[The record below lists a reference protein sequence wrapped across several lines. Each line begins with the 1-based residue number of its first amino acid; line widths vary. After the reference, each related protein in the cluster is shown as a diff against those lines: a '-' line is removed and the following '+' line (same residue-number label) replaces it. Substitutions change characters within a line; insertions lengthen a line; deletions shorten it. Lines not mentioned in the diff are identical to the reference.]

1 MTEVVLASAVRTPIG
16 KYGKALRDIPATRLG
31 ALVVR
36 AAIERA
42 GLAAS
47 DVQEVI
53 MGTAIAAGQG
63 QAPARQ
69 AALLAGV
76 PEDVGAVTVNKVC
89 ASGMKAVTIAFDAIR
104 AGHESVVV
112 AGAMESMSQGPYLV
126 KGARWGAKMGHQEFL
141 DGMVYD
147 GLQDAFANIHMGV
160 TGDLV
165 ARKYGITREAQDRFA
180 LESHARVV
188 KAQESGKFR
197 DEIVPVE
204 VARDGEK
211 VLFDRDE
218 GVRPDTTL
226 EKLARLKPVFSADGT
241 VTAGNASQL
250 SDGASALVVMTRAEA
265 EERGIEPLARI
276 VDYATSGVKPE
287 DVMEAPIPTVRKLLQ
302 KTRLTVD
309 DFDLIEHNE
318 AYASATLTMMQVLGF
333 PHGKL
338 NVHGG
343 AVALGHPIGCS
354 GARIITTL
362 VHAMKD
368 RGAERGLATLCLGGG
383 NGMALVVERA

>member
-1 MTEVVLASAVRTPIG
+1 MVDVVLASAVRTPIG
-16 KYGKALRDIPATRLG
+16 KYGKALRDIPAPRLG
-31 ALVVR
+31 ATVVR

-42 GLAAS
+42 GLVPS
-47 DVQEVI
+47 EVQEVI

-89 ASGMKAVTIAFDAIR
+89 ASGMKAVTIGFDSIR
-104 AGHESVVV
+104 VGHQSIVV
-112 AGAMESMSQGPYLV
+112 AGAMESMSQAPYLV
-126 KGARWGAKMGHQEFL
+126 KNARWGTKMGHQEFL

-165 ARKYGITREAQDRFA
+165 ARKYGISREEQDRFA
-180 LESHARVV
+180 LESHTRVV
-188 KAQESGKFR
+188 KAQQAGKLR
-197 DEIVPVE
+197 DEIVPVAVE
-204 VARDGEK
+204 RDGER
-211 VLFDRDE
+211 VLFDADE
-218 GVRPDTTL
+218 GVRPDTSL
-226 EKLARLKPVFSADGT
+226 EKLARLKPVFSPDGT

-250 SDGASALVVMTRAEA
+250 SDGASALVVMTQAEA
-265 EERGIEPLARI
+265 DERGIKPLARI

-287 DVMEAPIPTVRKLLQ
+287 DVMEAPIPTVRKLLA
-302 KTRLTVD
+302 KTGLTVD

-318 AYASATLTMMQVLGF
+318 AYASATLTMMKVLGF
-333 PHGKL
+333 PREKL
-338 NVHGG
+338 NVRGG

-362 VHAMKD
+362 LHAMKD
-368 RGAERGLATLCLGGG
+368 QGASRGLATLCLGGG
-383 NGMALVVERA
+383 NGMALVAERD

>member
-1 MTEVVLASAVRTPIG
+1 
-16 KYGKALRDIPATRLG
+16 
-31 ALVVR
+31 
-36 AAIERA
+36 
-42 GLAAS
+42 
-47 DVQEVI
+47 
-53 MGTAIAAGQG
+53 
-63 QAPARQ
+63 Q

-89 ASGMKAVTIAFDAIR
+89 ASGMKAATIGFDAIR

-112 AGAMESMSQGPYLV
+112 AGAMESMSQAPYLV
-126 KGARWGAKMGHQEFL
+126 KNARWGAKMGHQEFL

-147 GLQDAFANIHMGV
+147 GLQDALAKIHMGV

-165 ARKYGITREAQDRFA
+165 ARKYGITREVQDRYA
-180 LESHARVV
+180 LESHTRVV
-188 KAQESGKFR
+188 KAHGSGKFR

-204 VARDGEK
+204 VERDGETIS
-211 VLFDRDE
+211 FDADE

-226 EKLARLKPVFSADGT
+226 EKLARLKPVFSPDGT

-250 SDGASALVVMTRAEA
+250 SDGASAMVLMTREEA
-265 EERGIEPLARI
+265 EQRRIRPLARI

-287 DVMEAPIPTVRKLLQ
+287 DVMEAPIPTVRKLLE

-318 AYASATLTMMQVLGF
+318 AYASASLTMMKVLGF
-333 PHGKL
+333 PHEKL

-354 GARIITTL
+354 GARIVTTL
-362 VHAMKD
+362 LHAMKD
-368 RGAERGLATLCLGGG
+368 RGAHRGLATLCLGGG
-383 NGMALVVERA
+383 NGMALIVERD

>member
-36 AAIERA
+36 GAIERA

-204 VARDGEK
+204 VPRDGEK

-383 NGMALVVERA
+383 NGMAVVVERA

>member
-47 DVQEVI
+47 EVQEVI

-226 EKLARLKPVFSADGT
+226 EKLARLRPVFSADGT

>member
-1 MTEVVLASAVRTPIG
+1 MAEVVLASAVRTPIG
-16 KYGKALRDIPATRLG
+16 KYGKALRDVPAPRLG

-42 GLAAS
+42 GLVPS
-47 DVQEVI
+47 EVHEVI
-53 MGTAIAAGQG
+53 LGTAIAAGQG

-89 ASGMKAVTIAFDAIR
+89 ASGMKAMTIGFDAIR

-112 AGAMESMSQGPYLV
+112 GGAMESMSQAPYLV
-126 KGARWGAKMGHQEFL
+126 KEARWGVRHGHTGFH
-141 DGMVYD
+141 DAMIYD
-147 GLQDAFANIHMGV
+147 GLRDAFADIHMGV
-160 TGDLV
+160 TGDTV
-165 ARKYGITREAQDRFA
+165 ARKFGITREEQDRFA
-180 LESHARVV
+180 LESHTRVL
-188 KAQESGKFR
+188 KAQRGGKFR

-204 VARDGEK
+204 ITREGET
-211 VLFDRDE
+211 VVFDQDE
-218 GVRPDTTL
+218 GVRPDTSL
-226 EKLARLKPVFSADGT
+226 EKLARLRPVFTPDGT

-250 SDGASALVVMTRAEA
+250 SDGASAAVLMSREEA
-265 EERGIEPLARI
+265 DARGIRPLARI
-276 VDYATSGVKPE
+276 VDYATSGVRPE
-287 DVMEAPIPTVRKLLQ
+287 DVMEAPIPTVRKLLA
-302 KTRLTVD
+302 KTGLAVE

-318 AYASATLTMMQVLGF
+318 AYASASLTIMRVLGF
-333 PHGKL
+333 PHERL

-354 GARIITTL
+354 GARIVATL
-362 VHAMKD
+362 AHAMRD

-383 NGMALVVERA
+383 NGMALILERA

>member
-47 DVQEVI
+47 EVQEVI

-226 EKLARLKPVFSADGT
+226 EKLAGLKPVFSADGT

-302 KTRLTVD
+302 ETGLTVD

-362 VHAMKD
+362 LHAMKD

-383 NGMALVVERA
+383 NGMAMVVERA

>member
-16 KYGKALRDIPATRLG
+16 KYGRALRDVPAPRLG

>member
-16 KYGKALRDIPATRLG
+16 KYGRALRDVPAPRLG

-47 DVQEVI
+47 EVQEVI

>member
-36 AAIERA
+36 GAIERA

-204 VARDGEK
+204 VARDCDK

>member
-47 DVQEVI
+47 EVQEVI

>member
-1 MTEVVLASAVRTPIG
+1 MVEVVIASAVRTPIG
-16 KYGKALRDIPATRLG
+16 KYGRALRDVAAPRLG
-31 ALVVR
+31 AAVVR
-36 AAIERA
+36 PAIERA
-42 GLAAS
+42 GLVPS
-47 DVQEVI
+47 EVQEVI

-89 ASGMKAVTIAFDAIR
+89 ASGMKAVTIGFDSIR
-104 AGHESVVV
+104 AGHQSIVVG
-112 AGAMESMSQGPYLV
+112 GAMESMSQAPYLV
-126 KGARWGAKMGHQEFL
+126 KNARWGTKMGHQEFL

-165 ARKYGITREAQDRFA
+165 ARKYGISREAQDRFA
-180 LESHARVV
+180 LESHTRVV
-188 KAQESGKFR
+188 KAQRAGKFR
-197 DEIVPVE
+197 DEIVPVAVE
-204 VARDGEK
+204 RDGER
-211 VLFDRDE
+211 VSFDADE
-218 GVRPDTTL
+218 GVRADTSL
-226 EKLARLKPVFSADGT
+226 EKLARLKPVFSPDGT

-250 SDGASALVVMTRAEA
+250 SDGASALVLMTREQA
-265 EERGIEPLARI
+265 EERGVTPLARI

-287 DVMEAPIPTVRKLLQ
+287 DVMEAPIPTVRKLLAQ
-302 KTRLTVD
+302 TGLTVD

-318 AYASATLTMMQVLGF
+318 AYASATLTMMKVLGF
-333 PHGKL
+333 PHEKL

-354 GARIITTL
+354 GARIITAL
-362 VHAMKD
+362 LHAMKD
-368 RGAERGLATLCLGGG
+368 RGAARGLATLCLGGG
-383 NGMALVVERA
+383 NGMAMVVERD

>member
-1 MTEVVLASAVRTPIG
+1 MTEVVIASAIRTPIG
-16 KYGKALRDIPATRLG
+16 KYGKALRDIPAPRLG
-31 ALVVR
+31 GLVVR

-42 GLAAS
+42 GLAPS
-47 DVQEVI
+47 EVHEVI

-76 PEDVGAVTVNKVC
+76 PADVGALTVNKVC

-104 AGHESVVV
+104 AGAESIVV
-112 AGAMESMSQGPYLV
+112 AGAMESMSQAPYLV
-126 KGARWGAKMGHQEFL
+126 KNARWGTKMGHQEFL

-147 GLQDAFANIHMGV
+147 GLQDALAGFHMGA
-160 TGDLV
+160 TGDWV
-165 ARKYGITREAQDRFA
+165 ARKFGISREDQDRFA
-180 LESHARVV
+180 LESHTRVV
-188 KAQESGKFR
+188 KAQEGGKFR
-197 DEIVPVE
+197 DEVIPVPISK
-204 VARDGEK
+204 DGQEA
-211 VLFDRDE
+211 LFDRDE

-226 EKLARLKPVFSADGT
+226 EKLARLKPVFEADGT

-250 SDGASALVVMTRAEA
+250 SDGASALVVMAAEEA
-265 EERGIEPLARI
+265 AERGIRPLARI

-287 DVMEAPIPTVRKLLQ
+287 DVMEAPIPTVRKLLARTG
-302 KTRLTVD
+302 KTID
-309 DFDLIEHNE
+309 DFDLVEHNE
-318 AYASATLTMMQVLGF
+318 AYASASLAVSKALGI
-333 PHGKL
+333 PREKL

-362 VHAMKD
+362 LHAMKD
-368 RGAERGLATLCLGGG
+368 RGAETGLATLCLGGG
-383 NGMALVVERA
+383 NGMALAVERP